1 MHAYYAQNFNYNRYV
16 ALLYRYRFIHLSHKP
31 VDTQTHW
38 LLFTQFC
45 FTLNICRHHHR
56 QWNKVFE
63 DNQEA
68 INIWRQL
75 STSEWF
81 MSDRSSGLPLLLPV
95 SGWCV
100 VVKQR
105 CCSRFDWSGVELQHM
120 KKEPVSPCHSR
131 ARRQTAGGGLERA
144 CCRGGVCVEHCG
156 DESLCCSALCPTPP
170 LPQSVP
176 HPTLHL
182 TPSLTL

>member
-1 MHAYYAQNFNYNRYV
+1 MLHCCINVFICV
-16 ALLYRYRFIHLSHKP
+16 ANVCYTF
-31 VDTQTHW
+31 
-38 LLFTQFC
+38 
-45 FTLNICRHHHR
+45 NICCHEHR
-56 QWNKVFE
+56 QWNKGFE
-63 DNQEA
+63 DNQKA

-81 MSDRSSGLPLLLPV
+81 MSDRGAGSPLLLPV

-105 CCSRFDWSGVELQHM
+105 CCSRPDWTGVELQRM

-131 ARRQTAGGGLERA
+131 ACCQTAGGGLERA
-144 CCRGGVCVEHCG
+144 CCRGGVCVERCG
-156 DESLCCSALCPTPP
+156 DESLCCLPPPTQPNP
-170 LPQSVP
+170 SSFPVVP